1 METMTETTSK
11 SSTVLINS
19 SEVAN
24 LLGVGK
30 RRLFLF
36 FKTDL
41 SANFPKPVQLGKRV
55 NRWVRSEVEQWV
67 VNEMPRFEN
76 IAAIKEEGAQYL
88 LVGGAW
94 QRVNQEATE

>member
-1 METMTETTSK
+1 MTETSK

-19 SEVAN
+19 SDVAK

-36 FKTDL
+36 LKSDL

-55 NRWVRSEVEQWV
+55 NRWVRDEVEAWV
-67 VNEMPRFEN
+67 IKEMPRIESTDDL
-76 IAAIKEEGAQYL
+76 E
-88 LVGGAW
+88 
-94 QRVNQEATE
+94 

>member
-1 METMTETTSK
+1 MTEATSK
-11 SSTVLINS
+11 SSTVLIDS

-41 SANFPKPVQLGKRV
+41 AANFPKPVQLGKRV

-76 IAAIKEEGAQYL
+76 TAAVKEEGAQYL
-88 LVGGAW
+88 LVGGTW

>member
-1 METMTETTSK
+1 MTETTSK

-19 SEVAN
+19 SEVAD

-41 SANFPKPVQLGKRV
+41 AANFPKPVQLGKRV
-55 NRWVRSEVEQWV
+55 NRWVKGEVEQWV
-67 VNEMPRFEN
+67 INEMPRYEN
-76 IAAIKEEGAQYL
+76 TAAVKEEGAHYL
-88 LVGGAW
+88 LIKGTW
-94 QRVNQEATE
+94 QKVNQESVE